1 LSKKVRI
8 VFILLTLGFFLI
20 PGINYACNNRHSE
33 EMTVKETKE
42 NSCEK
47 ECCKKNN
54 SKEEKHNCDEKCHH
68 ANCTVSFQLNAIPAN
83 EFIFERNNFNFAT
96 KKQNCHYNET
106 GLSAGFT
113 SIWLRP
119 KIG

>member
-1 LSKKVRI
+1 
-8 VFILLTLGFFLI
+8 LI
-20 PGINYACNNRHSE
+20 PSVNYACNNKHSE
-33 EMTVKETKE
+33 EMTVKVTRE
-42 NSCEK
+42 NSSCEK

-54 SKEEKHNCDEKCHH
+54 SKEDKHNCDGKCRH

-96 KKQNCHYNET
+96 KKQNCHYNQT
-106 GLSAGFT
+106 GLSAGFS